1 MDPVQLGG
9 KLFSLTGDLQPSGNV
24 TADDLQKARV
34 ALAATLNAGIPTD
47 TRPPEISSA
56 LAQAGSIQFTQLDPT
71 VQQQFSGIQAAQASP
86 GFISNSPV
94 ISTFSPAVPAWARGM
109 ATTTV
114 GPFQEE
120 ANPIPS
126 WVHIIFP
133 FPQRVNVKYG
143 SQIVAVVTLS
153 GAPVAG
159 KTSLPLATG
168 SVWIDAQFLAAAC
181 PASSW
186 TGFLIKGGTLTLG
199 QYTVTNGEIIIGAS
213 ANFTLQANLAQPTPP
228 PPVTGPGAD
237 ASAVTATLPASIT
250 IAFTPSSA
258 TFTALSNINATIYGS
273 ALSIKRNTQPPVY
286 NANLTALFVPGD
298 ITGAAQFAFKSVKST
313 LFVPAGTAP
322 IVSAGWILPVAVT
335 TPDKL
340 GQAAGAG
347 AVALALG
354 AGATVTWTGIST
366 PVSMAG
372 VVIVASPG
380 QLLVWTILPATPFTA
395 TWTLWNG
402 KLRPST
408 IEFTTAKSAILFFI
422 ASAAPNPSEELLV
435 GGSTIAHTDRP
446 VEATGLG
453 VAVSMP
459 VAALAILQTP
469 AFPTGIL
476 VIQGAAPLP
485 KDAEPSAFALE
496 NALIEA
502 LPPQFLIAG
511 GTLQANNVIKGSLLL
526 QFGLTAFLP
535 TLPDPYATSVG
546 LVGNPPPRQPG
557 PNAPPPQPI
566 GLLRSSVTWT
576 TPATPTL
583 NFQLIFAQ
591 SASTT
596 GITGTPLGS
605 TLAVSRQNPGVNLL
619 DVSSNAD
626 QFGVNWAPQSLSGVN
641 TQGLL
646 LIGDGAATS
655 LFTVSA
661 ISWEQMLSADP
672 IPAAPSDGVPSKLNV
687 PTVSLAPIAP
697 IPLMSAQQ
705 SRVAGGDPYSFT
717 ATLPFGMIAE
727 ATNAKGATYNFV
739 QPQFVGYNGGYQI
752 SLVPE
757 AAQGTTKP
765 EFPGQ
770 TVLTDPY
777 GTAVLSSDV
786 ATIFRADFTQQPGAA
801 EPGVPVT
808 RYDLSGY
815 GASLFSE
822 WYDPNVLGTGIL
834 KVQFTVWVGRT
845 AYEVVRAQSIIYP
858 WGIKIVRTITIQRIS
873 GGDVN
878 RHDSGWQAAT
888 PGQFN
893 FPTKTAGEFNG
904 AVHQGS
910 VDGVFNVHNIRDNGS
925 QFPLDGITYVPVL
938 FDADVKIS
946 TKNPIVSGA
955 SQNVFV
961 PSQNITGYAQ
971 LAPDNSPATR
981 ANLADLLEQKGAA
994 LGPIACTINIGA
1006 AGQQMKVSSVEVSAV
1021 GSGETAVFV
1030 ASVNGTPVLSRDGQW
1045 SMAVKTGS
1053 QAPSALDPQTAAPLI
1068 QPNGDT
1074 VWHLADPVDILNLA
1088 TPARQYGYLQGTSTQ
1103 KTFFGRPQIPQG
1115 ANKVSIPDPPHVAD
1129 VGSLLGASGIFPD
1142 LAKALAFPSPQ
1153 DLVLGALGEDT
1164 LTLNNLPPFTINQ
1177 PPLTLLDFG
1186 PVSCV
1191 LVYADR
1197 SQPSAPA
1204 TTVTFKLDPAGN
1216 PRWSITFEK
1225 FTFVLVSP
1233 FGDVNNP
1240 LLQVVGSAHADA
1252 NTAPALGKLTV
1263 VYGSI
1268 LSLVQQIFSKLSEL
1282 ASFLPGGNQS
1292 KLDISFSNGQLTIR
1306 DKFALPTL
1314 PLGLGDIT
1322 NVALDLGATM
1332 QFAPMS
1338 MDFTAGIASPDDPFQ
1353 WLVDPLSGTGCVQV
1367 GFQNGNANLLIQAGI
1382 GVGLAIDVGIA
1393 EGSASIVLAFQVDN
1407 TVSPFEVKVILTG
1420 QASVDVLGGLA
1431 SASIML
1437 SAGLAIIPAL
1447 PDITLIGSVAV
1458 GIHISICWVVN
1469 IDFDGSW
1476 QFSQTLTA

>member
-9 KLFSLTGDLQPSGNV
+9 KLFSLTGALQPSDNV
-24 TADDLQKARV
+24 TAADLQKARA
-34 ALAATLNAGIPTD
+34 ALAATLNAGIATD

-56 LAQAGSIQFTQLDPT
+56 LGEAGSIQFAQLDPT
-71 VQQQFSGIQAAQASP
+71 VQQQFSGIQTAQASP
-86 GFISNSPV
+86 GFISDSPV
-94 ISTFSPAVPAWARGM
+94 IASFNPAVPAWARGM
-109 ATTTV
+109 AITAV

-120 ANPIPS
+120 ANPVLSS

-133 FPQRVNVKYG
+133 LPQAVNVKYG
-143 SQIVAVVTLS
+143 TQIVAVVTLS

-159 KTSLPLATG
+159 KSSLPLAAG
-168 SVWIDAQFLAAAC
+168 SVWMDAQFLAVGC

-186 TGFLIKGGTLTLG
+186 TGFSIKGGTLTLG
-199 QYTVTNGEIIIGAS
+199 QYTVANGEIVIGVS
-213 ANFTLQANLAQPTPP
+213 ANFTLKADLAQPAPP
-228 PPVTGPGAD
+228 PPITGPGAD
-237 ASAVTATLPASIT
+237 ASAIAATLPASIT
-250 IAFTPSSA
+250 VAFTPSSA
-258 TFTALSNINATIYGS
+258 TITALGNISATIYGS
-273 ALSIKRNTQPPVY
+273 AVAIKKNAQAPVY
-286 NANLTALFVPGD
+286 NANLAALFVPGD
-298 ITGAAQFAFKSVKST
+298 ISGPAQFVFKSVKST
-313 LFVPAGTAP
+313 LFIPAGSAP
-322 IVSAGWILPVAVT
+322 IAAAGWILPVAIT

-340 GQAAGAG
+340 GQAAGMG
-347 AVALALG
+347 GVALALG
-354 AGATVTWTGIST
+354 AGATATWAGIST
-366 PVSMAG
+366 PVAAAG
-372 VVIVASPG
+372 AVIAASPG
-380 QLLVWTILPATPFTA
+380 ELLVWTTLPATPFAT

-402 KLRPST
+402 KLRPCT
-408 IEFTTAKSAILFFI
+408 IEFTIPKSGVLFFL
-422 ASAAPNPSEELLV
+422 ASAAPTAGEELLA
-435 GGSTIAHTDRP
+435 GGSTVAHIDRP
-446 VEATGLG
+446 VQATGLG

-459 VAALAILQTP
+459 VASLVIVQT
-469 AFPTGIL
+469 AAVPTGGLI
-476 VIQGAAPLP
+476 IEGAAPLA
-485 KDAEPSAFALE
+485 KGAEPAAFALE

-502 LPPQFLIAG
+502 LPPQFLIAA
-511 GTLQANNVIKGSLLL
+511 GTLEGNNVVKGSLLL

-535 TLPDPYATSVG
+535 TLPDPYATSLG
-546 LVGNPPPRQPG
+546 LIGNAPPRETG
-557 PNAPPPQPI
+557 PNAPSPQPI
-566 GLLRSSVTWT
+566 GLLRSRVTWT
-576 TPATPTL
+576 TPATPAL

-591 SASTT
+591 STGTT
-596 GITGTPLGS
+596 GALLGT

-619 DVSSNAD
+619 DVSSNAS
-626 QFGVNWAPQSLSGVN
+626 QLGVNWAPQSLRGVN
-641 TQGLL
+641 AQGLL

-661 ISWEQMLSADP
+661 ISWEPMRSTTA

-697 IPLMSAQQ
+697 IPLMTAQQ

-727 ATNAKGATYNFV
+727 ASNTKGATYNFV
-739 QPQFVGYNGGYQI
+739 QPKFDGYDGGYQI
-752 SLVPE
+752 SLVP
-757 AAQGTTKP
+757 AGAQSSTKP

-786 ATIFRADFTQQPGAA
+786 ATIFRADFRQQTGAA

-822 WYDPNVLGTGIL
+822 WYDPNVTGTGIL

-873 GGDVN
+873 GGDVT
-878 RHDSGWQAAT
+878 RQDSGWQAAT

-910 VDGVFNVHNIRDNGS
+910 VDGVFNVKNIRDNGA

-938 FDADVKIS
+938 FDADVKIN
-946 TKNPIVSGA
+946 TKNPVVSGA
-955 SQNVFV
+955 SQNVYV
-961 PSQNITGYAQ
+961 PSQNITGWAQ

-981 ANLADLLEQKGAA
+981 ADLADLLEQKGAA

-1006 AGQQMKVSSVEVSAV
+1006 AGQQMKVSSVGVSAV

-1030 ASVNGTPVLSRDGQW
+1030 ASLNGTPVLSRDGQW
-1045 SMAVKTGS
+1045 SMAVKTGGS
-1053 QAPSALDPQTAAPLI
+1053 TPVALNPQTAVPLI
-1068 QPNGDT
+1068 QPNGSST
-1074 VWHLADPVDILNLA
+1074 WYLAEPADILNL
-1088 TPARQYGYLQGTSTQ
+1088 TNPTTQYGYLQGTSTQ
-1103 KTFFGRPQIPQG
+1103 KTFFGQPQIPQG
-1115 ANKVSIPDPPHVAD
+1115 ANKVSIPNPPHVAD
-1129 VGSLLGASGIFPD
+1129 VGALLGSTGIFPD
-1142 LAKALAFPSPQ
+1142 LTKALAFPNPQ
-1153 DLVLGALGEDT
+1153 DLLLGALGEDT
-1164 LTLNNLPPFTINQ
+1164 LALNQAPFTVNQ
-1177 PPLTLLDFG
+1177 PPLTLVDFG

-1197 SQPSAPA
+1197 SQAGNPP
-1204 TTVTFKLDPAGN
+1204 TTVTYTLNPAGN
-1216 PRWSITFEK
+1216 PAWSISFEK

-1252 NTAPALGKLTV
+1252 NTAPALGKLTI

-1282 ASFLPGGNQS
+1282 ASFLPGGNES

-1332 QFAPMS
+1332 QFSPMS